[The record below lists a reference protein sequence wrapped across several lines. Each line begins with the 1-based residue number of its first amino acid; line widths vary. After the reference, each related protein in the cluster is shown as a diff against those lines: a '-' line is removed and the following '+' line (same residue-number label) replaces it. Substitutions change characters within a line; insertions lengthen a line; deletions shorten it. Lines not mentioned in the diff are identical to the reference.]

1 MLGLIAIGRSIGRG
15 LRSFAREPKSR
26 GLLTLVAGLIA
37 AGAFFYRWV
46 EDLSWVDSIYFTIVT
61 LTTVGYG
68 DLAPQTTTGKL
79 FTAAYLLIGIGILV
93 AFVGE
98 VAGHVIRAR
107 TEEARTEI
115 GDSH

>member
-1 MLGLIAIGRSIGRG
+1 MIGLIVIARAIGRG
-15 LRSFAREPKSR
+15 LRSLGRDPRSR

-68 DLAPQTTTGKL
+68 DISPQTTAGKL
-79 FTAAYLLIGIGILV
+79 FTAAYILIGIGILV

-98 VAGHVIRAR
+98 VAGHVLRAG
-107 TEEARTEI
+107 TDPDDTT
-115 GDSH
+115 DD